1 MCVEAV
7 EQVPGANSSPTPAMK
22 RYLEVLKNFRS
33 AENYDKVLKYQPQ
46 QSEVFIATFGKSG
59 TTLLSQMC
67 HQLRT
72 GGHMDFEEISEMVP
86 FLELAYD
93 VGIDPNREQIAEP
106 RLTKTHLH
114 HNYCPKGA
122 RYIVVLRDPIKALV
136 SYYNFVAG
144 WFFRPEEI
152 SVDEYVQVIHLK
164 EEREPASPRTFCTVY
179 MFFESWWHHR
189 NDPDYLFLFYEH
201 ILADPETTA
210 RKVNKFMGLDDDEER
225 IQNAVRMSSREY
237 MLKHEDHFNEALT
250 RKAKHYL
257 ASSGNGNS
265 SKVLPENYPKP
276 KLSAETLA
284 EADRLWK
291 LIVQPTTGYATYD
304 EMLKDNPMSPILN

>member
-1 MCVEAV
+1 MCLETK
-7 EQVPGANSSPTPAMK
+7 EQVPGTDICPTPGMK
-22 RYLEVLKNFRS
+22 RFLEVLDNWRDPQ
-33 AENYDKVLKYQPQ
+33 NYEKMLKYQPQ
-46 QSEVFIATFGKSG
+46 RSEVFIATFGKSG
-59 TTLLSQMC
+59 TTLVSQMC

-72 GGHMDFEEISEMVP
+72 GGHMDFKEITEVVP

-93 VGIDPNREQIAEP
+93 LGMDPNGEQIAEP
-106 RLTKTHLH
+106 RLTKTHLEH
-114 HNYCPKGA
+114 DLCPKGA
-122 RYIVVLRDPIKALV
+122 RYIVVLRNPIKALV

-152 SVDEYVQVIHLK
+152 SVDEYVQTVHLK
-164 EEREPASPRTFCTVY
+164 EPRSANPRGFCTVHT
-179 MFFESWWHHR
+179 FFESWWRHR

-210 RKVNKFMGLDDDEER
+210 RKVNNFMGLDDDEER

-237 MLKHEDHFNEALT
+237 MLKHEDHFDEHLT
-250 RKAKHYL
+250 RLAKAHL
-257 ASSGNGNS
+257 GSLPNGNS
-265 SKVLPENYPKP
+265 TKVLPADFPKP

-291 LIVQPTTGYATYD
+291 LIVQPTTGYATYE
-304 EMLKDNPMSPILN
+304 EMLNDNPMMPVLN

>member
-1 MCVEAV
+1 MRLETK
-7 EQVPGANSSPTPAMK
+7 EQSPGTEVWPTPSMK
-22 RYLEVLKNFRS
+22 RFLEILKKLYDP
-33 AENYDKVLKYQPQ
+33 ENYDKILAYQPQ

-59 TTLLSQMC
+59 TTLISQMC

-72 GGHMDFEEISEMVP
+72 GGHMDFQEISEMVP

-106 RLTKTHLH
+106 RLTKTHLDH
-114 HNYCPKGA
+114 DRCPKGA
-122 RYIVVLRDPIKALV
+122 RYIVVLRDPAMALV
-136 SYYNFVAG
+136 SYYNFKAG

-152 SVDEYVQVIHLK
+152 SVDEYVQTVHLK
-164 EEREPASPRTFCTVY
+164 EPEPATQSCFCPVHK
-179 MFFESWWHHR
+179 FFESWWHHR

-201 ILADPETTA
+201 ILADPETAA

-237 MLKHEDHFNEALT
+237 MLEHGDQFDEGLT
-250 RKAKHYL
+250 RKAKAHL
-257 ASSGNGNS
+257 GSLPNGNS
-265 SKVLPENYPKP
+265 SKVLPKNFPKP

-284 EADRLWK
+284 ELDRLWK
-291 LIVQPTTGYATYD
+291 LIVQPTAGYATYD
-304 EMLKDNPMSPILN
+304 DMLKDNPMCPS